1 MPKNKGH
8 RTLCGALFNALMFR
22 SEVSPITTFEGFA
35 VKCFRQ
41 GRTNLAERRLSRSHI
56 LFAPAKGVVGVF
68 LASPA
73 ESVEE
78 AALRAAWRAQGSPR
92 VALPDERHFLLFG
105 HTLPI
110 VQVPFAGY
118 DDLWLEEGRLNITFK
133 RKPDAQAQAT
143 RLASFA
149 RVQLLNAAN
158 EVLASFAQRVPR
170 LPRSL
175 QIRPLRPRILGQCT
189 REGDIY
195 LNASLHQ
202 WSREVMA
209 ETVAHE
215 LVHLE
220 HFNHS
225 SAFWAR
231 LTELLPDWLPR
242 SLAHYL

>member
-1 MPKNKGH
+1 
-8 RTLCGALFNALMFR
+8 MFR
-22 SEVSPITTFEGFA
+22 LEASSISTFQGFT

-41 GRTNLAERRLSRSHI
+41 GRTNLAERRLPRSHI
-56 LFAPAKGVVGVF
+56 LFAPTKGVVGVF

-73 ESVEE
+73 ECVEE
-78 AALRAAWRAQGSPR
+78 ARLHAAWLAQGAPH

-105 HTLPI
+105 QSLPI
-110 VQVPFAGY
+110 VQTPFAGY
-118 DDLWLEEGRLNITFK
+118 DDLWLEEGRVQITFK
-133 RKPDAQAQAT
+133 KKPDLTKQAE
-143 RLASFA
+143 RLESFA
-149 RVQLLNAAN
+149 RVQLLNAATDALKTF
-158 EVLASFAQRVPR
+158 EPKLKRQ
-170 LPRSL
+170 PRSL

-189 REGDIY
+189 RDGDIY
-195 LNASLHQ
+195 LNAALHQ
-202 WSREVMA
+202 WPQAVLA

-225 SAFWAR
+225 SAFWQR